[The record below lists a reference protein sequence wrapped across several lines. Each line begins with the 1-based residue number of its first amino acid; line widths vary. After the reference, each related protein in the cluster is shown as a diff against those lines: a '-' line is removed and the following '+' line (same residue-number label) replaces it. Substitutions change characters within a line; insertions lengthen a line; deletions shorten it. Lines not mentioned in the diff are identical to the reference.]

1 MIKIFFYW
9 LYQKSKTLQ
18 GLARINSQNDYRSV
32 NIINNNKNSV
42 LVNRIKEVLEL
53 NQDRSLRRKW
63 KRITENKNSPFY
75 IYK

>member
-9 LYQKSKTLQ
+9 LFQKSKTLQ
-18 GLARINSQNDYRSV
+18 QIQQNQEVIFLNNIYRAFD
-32 NIINNNKNSV
+32 
-42 LVNRIKEVLEL
+42 L
-53 NQDRSLRRKW
+53 NQHRSFRRKF